1 MDYFVQK
8 FPNLP
13 YTVAVVCSC
22 MPWALLCGALGF
34 FLILSQADFE
44 VTGTKMIFVF
54 AFPIYI
60 LIVAIMLLGEY
71 GVLRIIGIKEKRKD
85 LRVLNDYIRGGHIIP
100 NVSSKAL
107 KEIFYSLTDRP
118 MDAIRVGFKKSALA
132 IFLCFITEYL
142 FSNGMTT
149 NLSTIFISG
158 LVIEILLVVFLIF
171 FSQHFVSP
179 ALKECRKMLSERG
192 IRVKEPR
199 SALNNLETKL
209 IISFTIPIFTV
220 LIIAFVFQ
228 LDLKI
233 IIFVLISL
241 IMAALISKVLSF
253 SISQAFAEIKD
264 FTTKLS
270 ENKKVLFST
279 GSLNPEVVD
288 LSVDLNRAAEEVY
301 ASRIKTERSRTELKK
316 RVNELEK
323 WKVLIVGRELKM
335 AELKK
340 EKKELKL
347 KLESK
352 KRQ

>member
-1 MDYFVQK
+1 MNYFLK
-8 FPNLP
+8 RFPELP
-13 YTVAVVCSC
+13 YTVTIALSLVS
-22 MPWALLCGALGF
+22 WALLCASLGF

-44 VTGTKMIFVF
+44 ATGTRTVFIFNF
-54 AFPIYI
+54 ALSLF
-60 LIVAIMLLGEY
+60 LIGELPAIIEY
-71 GVLRIIGIKEKRKD
+71 GGFGVKGNKRFQVLNKNIKAGRILSDISDKD
-85 LRVLNDYIRGGHIIP
+85 LKIVLCALISHPRDGCKISLRNGGLVLFFI
-100 NVSSKAL
+100 
-107 KEIFYSLTDRP
+107 
-118 MDAIRVGFKKSALA
+118 LA
-132 IFLCFITEYL
+132 IEYL
-142 FSNGMTT
+142 ASNGMIT
-149 NLSTIFISG
+149 NFFTIFVGGAVG
-158 LVIEILLVVFLIF
+158 LFLLSIFLIF

-347 KLESK
+347 KLK
-352 KRQ
+352 TKNA